1 MFSKFKNNK
10 KNLLKFLTTIV
21 LFMNIYI
28 QYFSMVVH
36 ATNFTQISQE
46 KKILMPFRDLIL
58 QGFKLTKLVNFK
70 REPLGHLSPGLQTA
84 LKNAARNHPMVST
97 IWSHR
102 GKTIFGFNI
111 ITSSDRFPALA
122 LKYDLNNNLATKFLR
137 RDCFFFTEHF
147 FKSTIQERNLP
158 EHQGIK
164 SLEELKIILD
174 NETKIQE
181 NSSWISIEKQQE
193 LLTNISEDTKFSDQ
207 FLKESECLPF
217 IQGGETFAHAN
228 EKAKN
233 IIASR
238 IDDALHGQFNS
249 EAQKLMIHNNY
260 ALTKHDFENALDND
274 GVAMTRTFHHS
285 FYDD

>member
-97 IWSHR
+97 I
-102 GKTIFGFNI
+102 
-111 ITSSDRFPALA
+111 
-122 LKYDLNNNLATKFLR
+122 
-137 RDCFFFTEHF
+137 
-147 FKSTIQERNLP
+147 
-158 EHQGIK
+158 
-164 SLEELKIILD
+164 
-174 NETKIQE
+174 
-181 NSSWISIEKQQE
+181 
-193 LLTNISEDTKFSDQ
+193 
-207 FLKESECLPF
+207 
-217 IQGGETFAHAN
+217 
-228 EKAKN
+228 
-233 IIASR
+233 
-238 IDDALHGQFNS
+238 
-249 EAQKLMIHNNY
+249 
-260 ALTKHDFENALDND
+260 
-274 GVAMTRTFHHS
+274 
-285 FYDD
+285 